1 MDTAARRLAHDLNN
15 VAFVISGY
23 AQRLEE
29 SIPESDPRREDVK
42 AILQAAPRLV
52 EIVSRIRAL
61 GSDSPEETGRKPRIL
76 LVEDEPAVRE
86 LLKAVLTRRGYHVD
100 IGCTG
105 DEGLALCESLEP
117 PDLLITDLIM
127 PGATGPVIAER
138 LRQRAPNAKVL
149 LMSGYAEHPLL
160 EAAHKAGEP
169 CLVKPFEMSQ
179 FSDTVQQLI
188 GKAA

>member
-1 MDTAARRLAHDLNN
+1 MDTPARRLAHDLNN
-15 VAFVISGY
+15 IAFVISGY

-29 SIPESDPRREDVK
+29 SIPESDPRREDVN
-42 AILQAAPRLV
+42 AILTAAPRLV
-52 EIVSRIRAL
+52 DIVSRIRAL
-61 GSDSPEETGRKPRIL
+61 GSPEPGAVGRKPRIL
-76 LVEDEPAVRE
+76 LVEDEPSVRE

-100 IGCTG
+100 TGCTG
-105 DEGLALCESLEP
+105 DEGLALCDSLEP
-117 PDLLITDLIM
+117 PDLLITDLIL
-127 PGATGPVIAER
+127 PGATGPVIADR

-160 EAAHKAGEP
+160 DAAHAAGEP

-179 FSDTVQQLI
+179 FSDAVQQLI

>member
-1 MDTAARRLAHDLNN
+1 MDTPARRLAHDLNN
-15 VAFVISGY
+15 VAFVITGY

-29 SIPESDPRREDVK
+29 SIPDSDPRREDVN

-61 GSDSPEETGRKPRIL
+61 ESASSDDAGRKPRIL
-76 LVEDEPAVRE
+76 LVEDEASVRE

-100 IGCTG
+100 VGCTG
-105 DEGLALCESLEP
+105 DEGLALCDSLEP

-127 PGATGPVIAER
+127 PGASGPVIAER
-138 LRQRAPNAKVL
+138 LRRRAPHAKVL
-149 LMSGYAEHPLL
+149 LMSGYADHPLL
-160 EAAHKAGEP
+160 EAAQKAGEP

-179 FSDTVQQLI
+179 FSDAVQQLI
-188 GKAA
+188 GRAA